1 MAGIYIHIPFCK
13 QACNYCNFH
22 FSTSLKL
29 KDRMLQAIQIEL
41 ESRAG
46 YLEGQTVETIY
57 IGGGTPSLIDL
68 DDLLRI
74 FDKIDRNFPNQNIQE
89 VTLEANPDDLSN
101 AYIRG
106 LKNTPVNRLSIGVQS
121 FFDEDLKF
129 MNRAHNSVQAE
140 YALKAAQ
147 DAGLDNISIDLI
159 YGTPGLTDKKWQ
171 QNIATAT
178 ALAIPHIS
186 SYALTV
192 EPKTALAFAIE
203 KGTSKAINESQAA
216 QQFSFL
222 IDELNRA
229 GYQHYEISN
238 FALPN
243 RFAVHNTNY
252 WRGKHYLGIGPSAH
266 SFNGNS
272 RQWNIANNA
281 LYLSGILRDNNPPF
295 DREDLSEI
303 DQLNEYI
310 MTGLR
315 TMWGIN
321 LDYIENRYGSAAA
334 KELLRL
340 STDKMGQGLIEVN
353 NNNILLTAAGKLFAD
368 GIAADLFF
376 EHLNF

>member
-1 MAGIYIHIPFCK
+1 
-13 QACNYCNFH
+13 
-22 FSTSLKL
+22 
-29 KDRMLQAIQIEL
+29 
-41 ESRAG
+41 
-46 YLEGQTVETIY
+46 V
-57 IGGGTPSLIDL
+57 
-68 DDLLRI
+68 
-74 FDKIDRNFPNQNIQE
+74 
-89 VTLEANPDDLSN
+89 
-101 AYIRG
+101 
-106 LKNTPVNRLSIGVQS
+106 S